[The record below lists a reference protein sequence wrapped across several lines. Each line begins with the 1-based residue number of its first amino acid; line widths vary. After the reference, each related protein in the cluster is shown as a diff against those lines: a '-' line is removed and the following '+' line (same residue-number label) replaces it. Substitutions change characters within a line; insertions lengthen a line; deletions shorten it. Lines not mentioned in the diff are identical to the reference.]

1 MQRQLFA
8 VLLCLAAT
16 GMSGFAW
23 GASPPNVVFILADD
37 LGYGDVGCYNPQS
50 KVPTPNLDRL
60 AAQGMR
66 FTDAHSP
73 STVCTPT
80 RYSLLTGRMAFR
92 TGMRGVFTGVGGP
105 CMIEAERLTLPGVLR
120 SKGYATACFG
130 KWHVGMTF
138 FDKDGEPINQNGLA
152 AVRRVDYSRASP
164 DAPVHRGFD
173 RFFGTV
179 SCPTTDWLYAFVDGD
194 RIPIPPTGIVDRSP
208 LPKHPYSR
216 DNRPGLIAP
225 GFDLEEVDLVFLDK
239 SRAFL
244 EEHVKKRPNKPF
256 FLFHSAQAVHLPS
269 FPADRFKGKTQA
281 GPHGDFIFELDWIVG
296 ELMKTLDRLGVAEN
310 TVVMFSSDNGPETTT
325 TVHMRAD
332 HHHDGARPWRG
343 VKRDQWEGGHRV
355 PLIVRW
361 PGTVKPGS
369 TTDQLV
375 SLTDVMATCAAIVGA
390 QLPDEAAEDSYDFLP
405 VLLGKQGARPVRE
418 YLLQQTISLALSIRN
433 GKWKFLDHKGSGGNR
448 YDRGR
453 MRPFALPEKAPNAPG
468 QLYDLETDPGET
480 TNLYFEHPKIVA
492 KLEAQ
497 LERFKTSGRSA
508 PRR

>member
-239 SRAFL
+239 SRAFS
-244 EEHVKKRPNKPF
+244 R
-256 FLFHSAQAVHLPS
+256 
-269 FPADRFKGKTQA
+269 
-281 GPHGDFIFELDWIVG
+281 
-296 ELMKTLDRLGVAEN
+296 
-310 TVVMFSSDNGPETTT
+310 
-325 TVHMRAD
+325 
-332 HHHDGARPWRG
+332 
-343 VKRDQWEGGHRV
+343 
-355 PLIVRW
+355 
-361 PGTVKPGS
+361 S
-369 TTDQLV
+369 T
-375 SLTDVMATCAAIVGA
+375 
-390 QLPDEAAEDSYDFLP
+390 
-405 VLLGKQGARPVRE
+405 
-418 YLLQQTISLALSIRN
+418 
-433 GKWKFLDHKGSGGNR
+433 
-448 YDRGR
+448 
-453 MRPFALPEKAPNAPG
+453 
-468 QLYDLETDPGET
+468 
-480 TNLYFEHPKIVA
+480 
-492 KLEAQ
+492 
-497 LERFKTSGRSA
+497 
-508 PRR
+508 